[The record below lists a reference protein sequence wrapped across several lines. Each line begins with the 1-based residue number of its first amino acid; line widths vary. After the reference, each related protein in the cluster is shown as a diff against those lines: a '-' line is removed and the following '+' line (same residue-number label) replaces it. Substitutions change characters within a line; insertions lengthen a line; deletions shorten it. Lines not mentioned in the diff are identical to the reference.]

1 MKILVAFNSFKKTYS
16 SKEINEYLYNFLLK
30 KGFDVDYVN
39 VSDGGDGFLDCFE
52 GLKERKIWVC
62 GPFYQTRVKT
72 KYLFESDKAYIEI
85 ANICG
90 LKLLKENELKPLY
103 ATSYGVG
110 EVLKDCFEKKFKKIY
125 VGLGGTSTSD
135 GGFGMAR
142 ALGIKFYDENGRE
155 IENSIYGLLKLK
167 KIDFS
172 NFKKPVSEV
181 FAIVDVKNKLLGKNG
196 SARVFA
202 PQKGANENEV
212 LIIEK
217 ALKNLTNCLKKE
229 VSVDISKIEGGA
241 SAGGLGAGIYGFLGG
256 KIIFGSDFIIKEKNI
271 EFLIKNSDLIITG
284 EGKFDKTSFFK
295 KMPGEIIKIANK
307 YRKKVI
313 LVSVFNEY
321 SQKIKDVYFITLSKK
336 YSIIDTTKNLK
347 RIIKKEILDFIENEI
362 FISKHHLTSEKESEG
377 SEK

>member
-16 SKEINEYLYNFLLK
+16 SKEINEGLCNFLIK
-30 KGFDVDYVN
+30 KGFDVNYVN

-52 GLKERKIWVC
+52 GLRERKIWVC
-62 GPFYQTRVKT
+62 GPFYQTKVKT
-72 KYLFESDKAYIEI
+72 KYLFNSDKAYIEI

-90 LKLLKENELKPLY
+90 LKLLKEEELKPLY

-110 EVLKDCFEKKFKKIY
+110 EVLKDCFEEKFKRIY
-125 VGLGGTSTSD
+125 IGLGGTSTSD

-142 ALGIKFYDENGRE
+142 ALGIRFYDENGRE

-181 FAIVDVKNKLLGKNG
+181 FAVVDVRNKLLGKNG

-202 PQKGANENEV
+202 PQKGADKNEV

-217 ALKNLTNCLKKE
+217 ALKNLTICLKKE
-229 VSVDISKIEGGA
+229 TGIDISKIEGGA

-271 EFLIKNSDLIITG
+271 EFLIKNSDVIITG

-307 YRKKVI
+307 YGKKVI

-321 SQKIKDVYFITLSKK
+321 PKKIKNVYFITLSKK
-336 YSIIDTTKNLK
+336 YSITDTTKNLK
-347 RIIKKEILDFIENEI
+347 RIIKKEILGFIKNEI
-362 FISKHHLTSEKESEG
+362 VIPTWRRSKESERLEG
-377 SEK
+377 DK